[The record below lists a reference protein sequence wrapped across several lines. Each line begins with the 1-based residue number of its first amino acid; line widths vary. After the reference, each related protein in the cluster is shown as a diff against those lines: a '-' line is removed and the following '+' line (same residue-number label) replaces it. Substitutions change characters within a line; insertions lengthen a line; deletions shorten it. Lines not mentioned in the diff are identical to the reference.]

1 MKYRLLL
8 CSLCTLGAINPV
20 IAVPVVPNF
29 TQGSMTSHTETTSTV
44 VETIN
49 SMDYSTGWTYSVSG
63 TGVELEAGST
73 NVAPDA
79 TTTQNNT
86 INGVTSTWTGL
97 DLSTQQ
103 KPNFVQTTPGAAFQF
118 TEHYSG
124 PGLQTHTIIQRTQTV
139 TSVTD
144 TTSIFQ
150 QQRWHCLHVY
160 LRTHRQMLVVYLLL
174 QTRSPILQAQL
185 PTRQYKFYKDLM

>member
-1 MKYRLLL
+1 MRRVLLL
-8 CSLCTLGAINPV
+8 LLLGCTGTAAN
-20 IAVPVVPNF
+20 AVPVVPNF

-44 VETIN
+44 TETIN
-49 SMDYSTGWTYSVSG
+49 SMDYATGWTYSVSG

-73 NVAPDA
+73 NVAPDV
-79 TTTQNNT
+79 TTTTTNT
-86 INGVTSTWTGL
+86 VDGVNTTWTGL
-97 DLSTQQ
+97 DLSTQN

-124 PGLQTHTIIQRTQTV
+124 PGLQTHTVIQRHSTV

-150 QQRWHCLHVY
+150 Q
-160 LRTHRQMLVVYLLL
+160 
-174 QTRSPILQAQL
+174 
-185 PTRQYKFYKDLM
+185 